1 MMTIYR
7 DMSRTGKLAGRAI
20 AGQARAPGSR
30 RAATPAPL
38 RRDLDGEPAIDLR
51 NQLARIA
58 ARVAHDPRL
67 ADAIVARD
75 VRVAMDPQPRPGS
88 LEAGSCVRREE
99 EPIQHR
105 AGELRRDAARVRQ
118 MMRDHHI
125 AP

>member
-67 ADAIVARD
+67 ADAIVARE
-75 VRVAMDPQPRPGS
+75 VRGVRLVHPGHEILDQPEVVQRPAVARLVARPGKPQRRTNEANA
-88 LEAGSCVRREE
+88 LE
-99 EPIQHR
+99 H
-105 AGELRRDAARVRQ
+105 D
-118 MMRDHHI
+118 
-125 AP
+125 